1 MEKDRTDLQGQLEM
15 RFLQIEAMEA
25 QTDEIFKNHE
35 LAKEQLTIQKQEKI
49 RLDAALKKTIQDIAK
64 EHDLLLRTFREKE
77 NAIKL
82 HIRLENQLQN
92 IKNVKPKFEKQKEDL
107 ERELNYQQQENRF
120 SRNNIRNARQEID
133 LIIYQYLQQEISDT
147 NQKELLENNQ
157 LQISK
162 LEGQLVQAQ
171 AEQHAANQQLYSV
184 NIERDLKVTSNC
196 RFWIP
201 KKLM

>member
-1 MEKDRTDLQGQLEM
+1 MQGQLEM

-49 RLDAALKKTIQDIAK
+49 RIDTALKKTIQDIAK

-82 HIRLENQLQN
+82 HVRLENQLQN
-92 IKNVKPKFEKQKEDL
+92 IKNLRPKIEKQKDDL
-107 ERELNYQQQENRF
+107 ERELNYQQQENKF
-120 SRNNIRNARQEID
+120 SRANIRNARQEID
-133 LIIYQYLQQEISDT
+133 LIIYQYLQQEIADS
-147 NQKELLENNQ
+147 NQKEELANNQ
-157 LQISK
+157 ATIVK

-171 AEQHAANQQLYSV
+171 AEQHAANQLLYSV
-184 NIERDLKVTSNC
+184 NIERDLKV
-196 RFWIP
+196 
-201 KKLM
+201 